1 MATTVEVRLDKAA
14 HGLLLWL
21 LAKVREPGCKV
32 DGLELELLILVNFQ
46 RKHLGRLMLARP
58 PYMMQLRPH
67 QALSFRRLLFG
78 IDLPNELADMTRNAV
93 CESIRQQIPH
103 LC

>member
-21 LAKVREPGCKV
+21 LEAVRQPGCRV
-32 DGLELELLILVNFQ
+32 YGLELELLILLEFQ
-46 RKHLGRLMLARP
+46 RKHLGRLMLAKP
-58 PYMMQLRPH
+58 PYMMQVRPH
-67 QALSFRRLLFG
+67 QALSFRRVLFG
-78 IDLPNELADMTRNAV
+78 IDMPNELADITRNAV